1 MLPLKQEGPSISSI
15 SKYKAASMSSVPS
28 KSVNLTPLNNI
39 IIESEDPIPGTDMFL
54 INDKFYAYPTPSN
67 ARAPEKSF

>member
-1 MLPLKQEGPSISSI
+1 
-15 SKYKAASMSSVPS
+15 MSSVPS